1 MRHNPDP
8 YSPPTADS
16 RSLTRALLL
25 LLPLLDSWKALRLM
39 AKKDVSLLSKV
50 SAPGGSLEAAV
61 KYMDDKLK
69 GELKEEKEES
79 ALAPP
84 DAADV
89 PDAPADPVEA

>member
-1 MRHNPDP
+1 M
-8 YSPPTADS
+8 PPTTGR
-16 RSLTRALLL
+16 RSLTLLYAPPTL
-25 LLPLLDSWKALRLM
+25 GKALRLM
-39 AKKDVSLLSKV
+39 AKKDVSLLSQV

-79 ALAPP
+79 ALAP
-84 DAADV
+84 DA